1 MKKLFGTDGIRG
13 IVNEANMNTELA
25 LRFGQSLVVYCQK
38 NNIAP
43 IIFISRDTRGS
54 GQMLEMAV
62 SAGIMSLGG
71 KAVSLGIIPTPGLA
85 FMVKQAGVGMGL
97 MVSAS
102 HNDYSYN
109 GFKLFKNDGTKMN
122 EQEEEEL
129 ENIILNDEFDFLTG
143 KDFVNSDLEIV
154 DMQPIKEYAEF
165 LIKALPENVG
175 ENFKIVLDCANGATA
190 EVAPIV
196 FEQIGAEIVTIADC
210 PDGKNINDDCGS
222 QYTANLSRKVVEE
235 GAHLGLAFDGDGDRM
250 IAVAEDGGVLT
261 GDQLLYIYAQLLL
274 ELEHFTNKVVVSTV
288 MSNISFI
295 NNLKKLG
302 IEHVVT
308 DVGDRAVYQAMQE
321 RGVVIGG
328 EESGH
333 IIFSRHQTT
342 GDGILSG
349 LMLVWAMKVFNK
361 PLSELANQFVLAPKV
376 LVNVPVKEKT
386 SFDLI
391 PEIVEEI
398 RRAEEVLQETG
409 RVLVRYSGTEN
420 LCRVMVEGE
429 SEEQINSI
437 ANDLA
442 RIIIEKLN

>member
-1 MKKLFGTDGIRG
+1 MSKLFGTDGIRG

-25 LRFGQSLVVYCQK
+25 LRLGQSLVVYCQK

-43 IIFISRDTRGS
+43 IIMISRDTRGS
-54 GQMLEMAV
+54 GPMLELAV
-62 SAGIMSLGG
+62 SAGIMSMGG
-71 KAVSLGIIPTPGLA
+71 KVISLGIIPTPGLA
-85 FMVKQAGVGMGL
+85 FMVKQAGIGMGL

-129 ENIILNDEFDFLTG
+129 ENIILRDKFNFSIG
-143 KDFVNSDLEIV
+143 KEFVNSDLENI
-154 DMQPIKEYAEF
+154 DLMPTKKYSEF
-165 LIKALPENVG
+165 LINALPENIG
-175 ENFKIVLDCANGATA
+175 ENLKIVLDCANGATS
-190 EVAPIV
+190 EIAPIV

-250 IAVAEDGGVLT
+250 IAVTEDGSVLT

-321 RGVVIGG
+321 RG
-328 EESGH
+328 
-333 IIFSRHQTT
+333 TT